1 MFSSLGGK
9 TSLFRVTL
17 VGIGGVGCC
26 LLWRAKNGHSS
37 VNVVAAKSPDNG
49 PGPTQTRRKTTF
61 DQFASIEVD
70 GRYFMTPADFLESVM
85 NKDSLGDDRDCT
97 DTHPLMHIYLT

>member
-49 PGPTQTRRKTTF
+49 PGPTQTRRKTKF

-85 NKDSLGDDRDCT
+85 NKDSLGDDCDCT
-97 DTHPLMHIYLT
+97 QTHTH